1 MLKKAFESF
10 VLFLEVVITFKNIH
24 FSLVTFFHYSNPLG
38 IRGGSDKPGPCPI
51 FTLEARIVAINDYEG
66 PHLNGWTLSEILI
79 FCFLKRL
86 PVVVSSGFRTMK
98 VPRTMKVSPPF

>member
-1 MLKKAFESF
+1 MFVSSF
-10 VLFLEVVITFKNIH
+10 NIH
-24 FSLVTFFHYSNPLG
+24 FL
-38 IRGGSDKPGPCPI
+38 I

-98 VPRTMKVSPPF
+98 VPKTMKVPSYLA

>member
-1 MLKKAFESF
+1 MGMAGTKQWPCLHFLDFFEDLLKAVIQRWNRFIPLCYSF
-10 VLFLEVVITFKNIH
+10 NIMFVSSFNVHFLV
-24 FSLVTFFHYSNPLG
+24 
-38 IRGGSDKPGPCPI
+38 

-98 VPRTMKVSPPF
+98 VPSYLA